1 MAKVEIMKKE
11 LVWDVFNANTYKKIG
26 RIRNG
31 IINDIGF
38 DGGFDEKILKKMYP
52 VFHSKFH
59 EVSLEDFIKSYFFYS
74 CYASVGEGYL
84 YNTIEDFK
92 QAQKEKEK
100 KYLFYITPRYVI
112 RKETV
117 KADYFD
123 IQDYGCD
130 AAYVV
135 AAFPDYNSAVEY
147 CNKENISINNIVPQK
162 WGHHESLD

>member
-1 MAKVEIMKKE
+1 MAKVEIIRKE

-26 RIRNG
+26 RVKNG
-31 IINDIGF
+31 LTNDVYF
-38 DGGFDEKILKKMYP
+38 EDGFDEKILKKMYP

-59 EVSLEDFIKSYFFYS
+59 EVSLEDFVKNWFSYS

-92 QAQKEKEK
+92 QAQKERE
-100 KYLFYITPRYVI
+100 YLFYITSRYVI

-123 IQDYGCD
+123 VQDYGCD
-130 AAYVV
+130 DTYVV

-162 WGHHESLD
+162 WGYHESLD